1 MFGPPRRCTV
11 AKREKSVAV
20 LAAEQFAR
28 QRAGAIMSGVAE
40 LEDRLAEIADLHA
53 RRDVAIA
60 SGAKILEGLADIGL
74 EAGALAGFL
83 TVDVDELAVFLAATS
98 DRSRPKRQA
107 RATATAR

>member
-1 MFGPPRRCTV
+1 M

-28 QRAGAIMSGVAE
+28 QRAGAITSGVAE
-40 LEDRLAEIADLHA
+40 LEDRLAEIADLTA

-83 TVDVDELAVFLAATS
+83 TVNVDELAVFLAAKTS
-98 DRSRPKRQA
+98 DRSRPKRQGA
-107 RATATAR
+107 RAAATAR